1 MVAPSG
7 KWRPAPSF
15 AAFADDWG
23 NLTPPSLTR
32 AHARDSIG
40 TAPRA
45 SAVGVSIYRWGI
57 TKDGALN
64 AAQRNRHAALLKAT
78 GYEDGPA
85 LTVASTDGD
94 IPHGRELSMAWLS
107 GTVMTGLTSVLLMG
121 AALYVSFQ
129 GQDTFSTAYEAL
141 QIAVTP
147 EPSFPTNLSIKTN
160 RVRPV
165 AQTRSELETIEAS
178 IKENVDGR
186 DIIKKQPFSRLSA
199 TLATAATSL
208 SDDIPTYDPVKLL
221 ADSQSEEDN
230 DADALVNTEVYG
242 AEVEGEV
249 SIKLASLPLSVAP
262 PRAISDEGAAD
273 FVRNAVEG
281 AYVESDSSALAYLP
295 PDGSVHELGTEP
307 ASPSMIVGAAEN
319 VTAMP
324 KTTLPGTGP
333 GRTER
338 LLTVRESASL
348 EDTLKKNGFTQ
359 AMIEAISGTLRNV
372 YPSTNLPAGARLRIL
387 FGPSR
392 TSDSLIPYRMSIYMH
407 DNATNT
413 DRHAATVA
421 LTDKGQ
427 YVLATE
433 PPKIVFPEEDTEE
446 INVANLPSIYRSI
459 WETGRKHDLPD
470 ATITHILAMYAYDVD
485 LTKKISPGD
494 SIEILQ
500 TMPDAEGHQEL
511 LYVGL
516 KLGSTLKELFRF
528 RTDDGKVDFFDPD
541 GETGKR
547 FLTRRPLLGGGI
559 VRSGFGWRVHPI
571 FHTRKLHTGV
581 DLASRTGTPI
591 YASGDGIVE
600 KAGWSSGYGRYTLI
614 KHVNGFETG
623 YGHQSKII
631 VSVGQRVRQGQVIGY
646 VGQTGD
652 ATGPHLHFEIK
663 INGNF
668 VDPLSVKLPRDKSL
682 PPQYEQRFADAVSQ
696 IRDLMQ
702 RDPAPT
708 NVAATS
714 PADPTK
720 VASN

>member
-1 MVAPSG
+1 LAF
-7 KWRPAPSF
+7 WSF
-15 AAFADDWG
+15 PWG
-23 NLTPPSLTR
+23 F
-32 AHARDSIG
+32 
-40 TAPRA
+40 
-45 SAVGVSIYRWGI
+45 

-141 QIAVTP
+141 QIAVAP
-147 EPSFPTNLSIKTN
+147 EPTFPTNLSIKTD

-165 AQTRSELETIEAS
+165 ARTRSELETIEAS

-186 DIIKKQPFSRLSA
+186 DIIKKQPFSRLRA

-208 SDDIPTYDPVKLL
+208 SDDIPAYDPVKLL
-221 ADSQSEEDN
+221 ADSQSEEASD
-230 DADALVNTEVYG
+230 DDALVNTDVYG

-249 SIKLASLPLSVAP
+249 SIKLASLPLSLSP
-262 PRAISDEGAAD
+262 PRAISDESAAD

-295 PDGSVHELGTEP
+295 PDGSVHELGTD
-307 ASPSMIVGAAEN
+307 APSDMIVGVAEN
-319 VTAMP
+319 VTSMP
-324 KTTLPGTGP
+324 KNTLPGAGP
-333 GRTER
+333 GRSER
-338 LLTVRESASL
+338 LLTGRESAAL
-348 EDTLKKNGFTQ
+348 EDTLKKNGFTPE
-359 AMIEAISGTLRNV
+359 MIGAISGTLRNV

-392 TSDSLIPYRMSIYMH
+392 TSDSLIPYRMSIYIH
-407 DNATNT
+407 DNASNT

-485 LTKKISPGD
+485 LTKKIAPGD

-500 TMPDAEGHQEL
+500 TVPDAEGHQEL

-581 DLASRTGTPI
+581 DLAAHTGTPI

-600 KAGWSSGYGRYTLI
+600 KAGWSGGYGRYTLI
-614 KHVNGFETG
+614 RHVNGFETG
-623 YGHQSKII
+623 YGHQSKIV

-646 VGQTGD
+646 VGATGD

-668 VDPLSVKLPRDKSL
+668 VDPLSVKLPRDKTL
-682 PPQYEQRFADAVSQ
+682 PPQYEQRFAETVSQ
-696 IRDLMQ
+696 IHDLMQ
-702 RDPAPT
+702 RDPAPV
-708 NVAATS
+708 NVAANTGD
-714 PADPTK
+714 AARI
-720 VASN
+720 ASN